1 MWRLYNCISIWEATM
16 YGKYDNCTPFSAD
29 EFDRGIKKSLP
40 YYEEFHNETI
50 NLVKAIKRKAG
61 IWLDT
66 GCGTGSLIEKAV
78 IQFKSMHF
86 ILSDPSAEMLRIAE
100 NKLRGYKNVQ
110 ILKPAPTI
118 DIYINTEKPHI

>member
-66 GCGTGSLIEKAV
+66 GCGTGLFIEKAV

-100 NKLRGYKNVQ
+100 NKLRGIKNGKNLKRPQQ
-110 ILKPAPTI
+110 INISIHT
-118 DIYINTEKPHI
+118 